1 MDYVAAGE
9 GPPVFYFHG
18 GGDAPSS
25 RPVETFD
32 ARVISVARC
41 GPAVPGRTLRSWAA
55 DVVALADELGLGR
68 FGVIG
73 WSAGGP
79 HALAV
84 AAFAPDRVDRVSL
97 VASMPPHDVVSMVRR
112 DVHVSVMTAKRS
124 LRLATAMLESW
135 GRRPTAA
142 LPDPAHSAAYA
153 RGRVESFTS
162 GGRWLAQ
169 ELAYLGRPWGFELSD
184 VRAPVTIWWGDRD
197 TICPPSIA
205 HEYERRL
212 PSATLKLVADGHS
225 ILFSRWREILAD
237 ATPQTR
243 P

>member
-1 MDYVAAGE
+1 MDYVDAGE

-25 RPVETFD
+25 RPVETYD

-41 GPAVPGRTLRSWAA
+41 GPAVPGRTLRSWPP
-55 DVVALADELGLGR
+55 DVVALADELGLDR

-84 AAFAPDRVDRVSL
+84 AALAPI
-97 VASMPPHDVVSMVRR
+97 ASIACRWLRRCRRMTSCSMVRR
-112 DVHVSVMTAKRS
+112 DVHISVLTAKRS
-124 LRLATAMLESW
+124 VRLASAMLEQW
-135 GRRPTAA
+135 AEADCAA
-142 LPDPAHSAAYA
+142 AGPGDSEAYA
-153 RGRVESFTS
+153 RGRVESFRA

-169 ELAYLGRPWGFELSD
+169 ELAYLGRPWGFELND
-184 VRAPVTIWWGDRD
+184 VRAPVAIWWGDRD
-197 TICPPSIA
+197 TVCPASIA
-205 HEYERRL
+205 HEYEHRL
-212 PSATLKLVADGHS
+212 PNATLKLVADGHS

-237 ATPQTR
+237 AMPQTR

>member
-1 MDYVAAGE
+1 MTFDDSGA
-9 GPPVFYFHG
+9 GPPVLYFHG
-18 GGDAPSS
+18 GGDSRFS
-25 RPVETFD
+25 RPAETYD
-32 ARVISVARC
+32 ARVIGIERC
-41 GPAVPGRTLRSWAA
+41 GPAVPGRTLRSWAV
-55 DVVALADELGLGR
+55 DVVALADELGLEH

-124 LRLATAMLESW
+124 LRLATVMLEKW
-135 GRRPTAA
+135 GQKPTAP
-142 LPDPAHSAAYA
+142 LPDPVHSEAYA
-153 RGRVESFTS
+153 RGRVESFRA

-169 ELAYLGRPWGFELSD
+169 ELAYLGRPWGFELGD
-184 VRAPVTIWWGDRD
+184 VRAPVAIWWGDRD

-212 PSATLKLVADGHS
+212 PNATLKLVADGHS

-237 ATPQTR
+237 AMPQTR